1 MLSPSAVIALYSVM
15 LANPRTAGSMAAVES
30 DRLFYISSEILIEN
44 RGRAAGF
51 HGGARRYTLTGD
63 AARAIP
69 SSLSSNS
76 NPAVRGL
83 WLRVYQR

>member
-1 MLSPSAVIALYSVM
+1 MLIDKRV
-15 LANPRTAGSMAAVES
+15 
-30 DRLFYISSEILIEN
+30 
-44 RGRAAGF
+44 RAAGF
-51 HGGARRYTLTGD
+51 HGGDHLGDLARPVTLLRRHMRPYTLAGD
-63 AARAIP
+63 AARTIA